1 MTKLYK
7 LTLAI
12 SAIMIAFST
21 IHAQQDD
28 YKWEGFGGYAYM
40 NLNRGLDKTAT
51 GAEIPNYPSN
61 RVNAH
66 GFNGSLT
73 YNFHRYVGAT
83 FDFTAHTHGSDFT
96 SPLQISAPPA
106 PPIPA
111 ATIKESQ
118 SVYQYLFGIQVK
130 DNKKDSQVLKPY
142 FHFLGGF
149 AHETLTLDETTPTSA
164 QLFHANSTDFAMKF
178 GGGLDL
184 RIHKN
189 VDVRLIG
196 FDWNPI
202 YRSDLGAVGRITS
215 VPAALQNNYM
225 FSFGVVF
232 H

>member
-1 MTKLYK
+1 MTKFYK
-7 LTLAI
+7 LVLAM
-12 SAIMIAFST
+12 SALMIAFST
-21 IHAQQDD
+21 INAQNDD
-28 YKWEGFGGYAYM
+28 YKWEGYGGYAYM
-40 NLNRGLDKTAT
+40 NLNRGIDPTSAT
-51 GAEIPNYPSN
+51 AEIPAYPAN

-66 GFNGSLT
+66 GFNGSVT
-73 YNFHRYVGAT
+73 YNFHRFVGAT
-83 FDFTAHTHGSDFT
+83 FDFTAHTHGSTFT
-96 SPLQISAPPA
+96 SPLQISAPPL

-118 SVYQYLFGIQVK
+118 SVYQYLFGVQIK
-130 DNKKDSQVLKPY
+130 DNKKESQKLKPF

-149 AHETLTLDETTPTSA
+149 AHETLNLDETAPTA
-164 QLFHANSTDFAMKF
+164 TKLFHANSTDFAMKF

-184 RIHKN
+184 AVHPN
-189 VDVRLIG
+189 VDIRLIG

-202 YRSDLGAVGRITS
+202 YRSDMAGFGRIPN